1 MNKNKS
7 FFRNQSFFLITVIIG
22 LSLLFGIINPRFLS
36 KGNIFAIF
44 QQIAVL
50 GICTMSMTLLLVSGG
65 IDLSIGSMI
74 GLSTVIICTL
84 VMNGTNVYVAVL
96 LGFSTSVICG
106 LINGIII
113 SKSKCIPLIVTL
125 GMSYVYYDGAGYILR
140 FVSLSKEISISGG
153 EEEF

>member
-65 IDLSIGSMI
+65 IDLSIGLYDWPEHSYY
-74 GLSTVIICTL
+74 LH
-84 VMNGTNVYVAVL
+84 
-96 LGFSTSVICG
+96 FS
-106 LINGIII
+106 N
-113 SKSKCIPLIVTL
+113 
-125 GMSYVYYDGAGYILR
+125 
-140 FVSLSKEISISGG
+140 EWN
-153 EEEF
+153 